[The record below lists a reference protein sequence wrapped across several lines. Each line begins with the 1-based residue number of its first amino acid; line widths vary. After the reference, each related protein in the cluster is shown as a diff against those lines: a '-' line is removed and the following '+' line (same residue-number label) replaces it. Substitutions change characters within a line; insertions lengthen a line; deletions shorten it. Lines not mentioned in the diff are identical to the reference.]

1 VRRALPIV
9 VALVAVAA
17 VIVPYVALGG
27 ATYEPAEVADP
38 CVTREWRDPGSLEE
52 VLEQVVLSALDGA
65 ACELG
70 VSREDLVL
78 AVRSEDALED
88 FADEHGLTRDDA
100 EQAVEDG
107 LLRAVDDAE
116 EAGALPDSIAGLAR
130 RLVGSVPPW
139 LLLETLDR
147 LSGFLPGG

>member
-1 VRRALPIV
+1 VKRALPIL
-9 VALVAVAA
+9 VALGAVAA
-17 VIVPYVALGG
+17 VVVPYLALGG
-27 ATYEPAEVADP
+27 ATYDPAEVADP
-38 CVTREWRDPGSLEE
+38 CVTREWRDPGDLEE
-52 VLEQVVLSALDGA
+52 ALEQIVLSALDGA

-78 AVRSEDALED
+78 AVRSEDALES
-88 FADEHGLTRDDA
+88 FAEEHGLTRDDA
-100 EQAVEDG
+100 ERAVEDG

-116 EAGALPDSIAGLAR
+116 EAGALPGALAGLAR

-147 LSGFLPGG
+147 LASFLPS

>member
-1 VRRALPIV
+1 VLPIL

-17 VIVPYVALGG
+17 VVVPYVALGG

-38 CVTREWRDPGSLEE
+38 CVTREWRDPGDLEE
-52 VLEQVVLSALDGA
+52 VLEQIVLSALDGA

-116 EAGALPDSIAGLAR
+116 EAGALPASIAGLAR
-130 RLVGSVPPW
+130 RVVGSVPPW